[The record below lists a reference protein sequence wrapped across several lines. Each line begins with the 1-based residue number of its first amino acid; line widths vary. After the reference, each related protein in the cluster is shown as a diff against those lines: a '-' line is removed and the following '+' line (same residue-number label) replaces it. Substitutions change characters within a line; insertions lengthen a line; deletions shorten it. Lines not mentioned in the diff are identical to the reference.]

1 VCDVCHFSVIRSE
14 RHKINYRESNSFNER
29 DDQRNS
35 LFSKSA
41 VDFPVFHEKYFVT
54 FRCEMPWRSNYT
66 VQEMSSLESSTF
78 VLKNGSYHA
87 RTKERKQQSGAKNH
101 GVIEKCGDNIQS
113 GVCVVEHSYKNC
125 EAYVDDGN
133 IGNKMEENIQ
143 SRDKEN
149 ETVERN
155 ISEQSDENM
164 PRKKIRDIPL
174 CRTFVPLPVHML
186 VTTREGATA
195 LEIKDNEDIQGLI
208 PGDVI
213 RIAHPYYSH
222 HYMIESVTN
231 NVIHINKAFDYTPL
245 LMRKL
250 DDSEDAIERLHNP
263 NKNHASKRSFR
274 ENVPLF
280 PLAES
285 TAFSVES
292 SKIINALTLQNID
305 ERPQL
310 CLLQTRV
317 WKLVHVDHDKRLWW
331 RRQHDDGLVPWYK
344 EFDEHSGFIRNLN
357 VDVNLCE
364 LEMLC
369 FDSFLNPDQSIHQQR
384 VHYFEQV
391 SLDDIID
398 ETFRV
403 VCDWYPKGSTID
415 IFKWAKLAR
424 SMKFLSTMRNSNHE
438 VDMAFLRRQS
448 QKKLTL
454 KQFKSVLIDM
464 AILRFP
470 PPRYN
475 ESESLSQLLWTTV
488 VNIPPVNHTIW
499 SKAKHMAM
507 NQELKYLTAQIR
519 ISACFRMQILKS
531 GHDRN
536 RNAAIM
542 ISKWTRKTFEE
553 IKFRNTISLAKLDY
567 VYRRRH
573 YAVVIC
579 QKYWRMHMQYKRFL
593 EFKSAKQK
601 IHHAEINCRWKCFI
615 LACLRR
621 RSLIMYMEQSSIQSF
636 SVLISLIKHTDATS
650 DEDVKLTIRVKLCST
665 QEWFEFKLT
674 SLEIKRCLEDV
685 ILRKGPLSREELF
698 SFNNLRMLTT
708 RLSIVCKSSIYSV
721 EFIAM
726 GIIENGDLVLNEYFF
741 IQEKGFKVSA
751 YRTSESIILHLFD
764 KRFERR
770 LRISFSIQELSIWLE
785 QYERENNN
793 RPLDSIQLWI
803 LAQYRRRTK
812 PHSEQEGQKYIQSDN
827 LVVNTPH
834 CWLQK
839 GNENHLVSWLVQRI
853 TMEQCRNETK
863 IILEYEIL
871 SDVIEKKA
879 TTCQSWWRYILSLNM
894 ARKEVHLQYEK
905 QYNREKKVFF
915 YIHIRTGS
923 VKWRK
928 PFPLKNDDDIKDP
941 TDEWRVTET
950 SGDSGTRRRY
960 YYNPSTGQSSWLSE
974 NEAATIVQKKFRE
987 RQDRILFGSN
997 LTFDQIVKAILFVE
1011 DVETKYNAKP
1021 NKLSNVVNF
1030 ALLNHFIR
1038 LDIKLAKALYH
1049 DAMTK
1054 NPHHPVISRSY
1065 GIFILSTI
1073 EFPFVQT
1080 FEKANR
1086 FFREASATDP
1096 NLDKFRTTKENFIF
1110 WATLINPCEP
1120 QVLLN
1125 YALLHQCILGEYYLA
1140 EKIYRRALA
1149 LDPNNQ
1155 AIVENYN
1162 MFIDQRYPGGVY
1174 DGNGVPY
1181 VVLRRSIVEE
1191 ERYEWGEF
1199 KYMKDP
1205 LSRRTDYSKFWLNT
1219 VNGTTRFE
1227 EPEWKT
1233 NAWLDRVR
1241 RSIVVST
1248 FMNWVEYH
1256 DTDLQRFFVYNRTT
1270 NEYAWKR

>member
-1 VCDVCHFSVIRSE
+1 
-14 RHKINYRESNSFNER
+14 
-29 DDQRNS
+29 
-35 LFSKSA
+35 
-41 VDFPVFHEKYFVT
+41 VT
-54 FRCEMPWRSNYT
+54 FRCEMPCRSNDT
-66 VQEMSSLESSTF
+66 VQEMSFSESSTF

-87 RTKERKQQSGAKNH
+87 ITEERNQQSGAEIH
-101 GVIEKCGDNIQS
+101 GVVEKCGDKIKS
-113 GVCVVEHSYKNC
+113 GGGVVEHSYKNC
-125 EAYVDDGN
+125 EANADDGN
-133 IGNKMEENIQ
+133 IENIMG
-143 SRDKEN
+143 EN
-149 ETVERN
+149 LPSKDMESETVERN
-155 ISEQSDENM
+155 ISEQSDETVTG
-164 PRKKIRDIPL
+164 KKLRDVPL
-174 CRTFVPLPVHML
+174 CRTFVPLPVYML

-195 LEIKDNEDIQGLI
+195 LEIKDNDDVQGLI
-208 PGDVI
+208 PGDFI

-231 NVIHINKAFDYTPL
+231 NVIHIDKAFDYTPL

-250 DDSEDAIERLHNP
+250 DDREYAIERLHNP
-263 NKNHASKRSFR
+263 NKKHASKRLLH
-274 ENVPLF
+274 ENDPLI

-285 TAFSVES
+285 TAFSAES
-292 SKIINALTLQNID
+292 SKIINALTLKNID
-305 ERPQL
+305 ERPHL

-317 WKLVHVDHDKRLWW
+317 WKLVHEDNDKRIWW
-331 RRQHDDGLVPWYK
+331 RRQYDDGLVPWYK

-364 LEMLC
+364 LEKLC

-384 VHYFEQV
+384 VHYFEKV
-391 SLDDIID
+391 SLDTIID
-398 ETFRV
+398 ETFRA
-403 VCDWYPKGSTID
+403 VCDWHPKGSTID

-424 SMKFLSTMRNSNHE
+424 SMNFLSTMRNSNHE

-454 KQFKSVLIDM
+454 KQFKSVLVDM

-488 VNIPPVNHTIW
+488 VSILPVNHAIW
-499 SKAKHMAM
+499 TKAKHMAM
-507 NQELKYLTAQIR
+507 NQELKHLTAQIR
-519 ISACFRMQILKS
+519 ISACFRMQIIKYR
-531 GHDRN
+531 HDRN

-542 ISKWTRKTFEE
+542 ISKWTRKTFAK
-553 IKFRNTISLAKLDY
+553 IKFRNRISLAKLDY
-567 VYRRRH
+567 VYRRR
-573 YAVVIC
+573 YCAAVIC
-579 QKYWRMHMQYKRFL
+579 QKSCRMHIQYKSFL
-593 EFKSAKQK
+593 EFKSTKQK
-601 IHHAEINCRWKCFI
+601 MHHAEMNCRWKCLI
-615 LACLRR
+615 LACLKRW
-621 RSLIMYMEQSSIQSF
+621 SLIMYMEQSSIQSF
-636 SVLISLIKHTDATS
+636 SVLISLIKHNDATD
-650 DEDVKLTIRVKLCST
+650 DEDIQLNIRVKLCST

-698 SFNNLRMLTT
+698 SFNNLRMLTN
-708 RLSIVCKSSIYSV
+708 RLTIVCNYSIYSV
-721 EFIAM
+721 EFKAM
-726 GIIENGDLVLNEYFF
+726 GIVESGDLVLNDCFY
-741 IQEKGFKVSA
+741 IQDKGFNVSA

-764 KRFERR
+764 KRFQRR
-770 LRISFSIQELSIWLE
+770 LRISFSIQELSIWLD
-785 QYERENNN
+785 QYERKKNN
-793 RPLDSIQLWI
+793 RPMDSIQLWT

-812 PHSEQEGQKYIQSDN
+812 PHSEEEGQNYIQSDK
-827 LVVNTPH
+827 LVVVHTPH

-853 TMEQCRNETK
+853 TMEECSNEIK
-863 IILEYEIL
+863 IILDYEIL
-871 SDVIEKKA
+871 SDAIEKKA
-879 TTCQSWWRYILSLNM
+879 NTCQSWWRYMLSLNM

-905 QYNREKKVFF
+905 QYNREKKAFF
-915 YIHIRTGS
+915 YVHIRTGS
-923 VKWRK
+923 VKWTK

-974 NEAATIVQKKFRE
+974 IEGATIVQKKFRE

-997 LTFDQIVKAILFVE
+997 LTFDQIVKAILFVK
-1011 DVETKYNAKP
+1011 DVETKYNSNP
-1021 NKLSNVVNF
+1021 SKLSNIVNF

-1038 LDIKLAKALYH
+1038 LDIKLAKTLYH

-1054 NPHHPVISRSY
+1054 SPHHPVISRSY

-1086 FFREASATDP
+1086 LFREASTADP
-1096 NLDKFRTTKENFIF
+1096 NLDKFKTTKENFVF
-1110 WATLINPCEP
+1110 WAMLINPCEP

-1162 MFIDQRYPGGVY
+1162 TFIDQRYPGGVY
-1174 DGNGVPY
+1174 DGNGVPH

-1205 LSRRTDYSKFWLNT
+1205 LSRRTEYSKFWLNT
-1219 VNGTTRFE
+1219 VNGITRFE

-1233 NAWLDRVR
+1233 TAWVDRVR

-1248 FMNWVEYH
+1248 FTNWIEYH
-1256 DTDLQRFFVYNRTT
+1256 DTELQRCFVYNRTT

>member
-1 VCDVCHFSVIRSE
+1 M
-14 RHKINYRESNSFNER
+14 K
-29 DDQRNS
+29 
-35 LFSKSA
+35 
-41 VDFPVFHEKYFVT
+41 
-54 FRCEMPWRSNYT
+54 FRCEMPWRSNDT
-66 VQEMSSLESSTF
+66 VQEMSFLESSTF
-78 VLKNGSYHA
+78 VLKDGGYHA
-87 RTKERKQQSGAKNH
+87 ITEERKQQSGAENH
-101 GVIEKCGDNIQS
+101 GVMEKCGDKIES
-113 GVCVVEHSYKNC
+113 GGGVVERCCKKC
-125 EAYVDDGN
+125 EANMDDGN
-133 IGNKMEENIQ
+133 SENKIEENLRT
-143 SRDKEN
+143 RDMESD
-149 ETVERN
+149 TVERN
-155 ISEQSDENM
+155 ISEQSDETV
-164 PRKKIRDIPL
+164 PRKRFPDIPL
-174 CRTFVPLPVHML
+174 CRTFVPLPVYML
-186 VTTREGATA
+186 VSTREGATT
-195 LEIKDNEDIQGLI
+195 LEIKEYEDIQELI
-208 PGDVI
+208 PGDFI
-213 RIAHPYYSH
+213 RITHPYYSH
-222 HYMIESVTN
+222 NYMIESVTN
-231 NVIHINKAFDYTPL
+231 NVIHIDKAIDYTPF

-250 DDSEDAIERLHNP
+250 DDREDTIERLHNP
-263 NKNHASKRSFR
+263 NKNHTSKSLLR
-274 ENVPLF
+274 ENIPLI
-280 PLAES
+280 PLTES
-285 TAFSVES
+285 TIFSAES

-305 ERPQL
+305 ERPYL

-317 WKLVHVDHDKRLWW
+317 WKLVHVHHDKRLWW

-344 EFDEHSGFIRNLN
+344 EFHEQSGFIRNLN

-364 LEMLC
+364 LEKLC
-369 FDSFLNPDQSIHQQR
+369 FDSCLNPDQSIHQQR
-384 VHYFEQV
+384 VHYFEKV
-391 SLDDIID
+391 SIDDIID

-403 VCDWYPKGSTID
+403 VCAWYPKGSTID

-475 ESESLSQLLWTTV
+475 ESESLSQLVWTTV
-488 VNIPPVNHTIW
+488 VNIPAVNHTIW
-499 SKAKHMAM
+499 TKAKHMAM
-507 NQELKYLTAQIR
+507 NQELKQLTAQIR

-531 GHDRN
+531 RHNRN

-542 ISKWTRKTFEE
+542 ISKWTRKTFAE

-573 YAVVIC
+573 YAAVLC
-579 QKYWRMHMQYKRFL
+579 QKYSRMHIQYKRFL
-593 EFKSAKQK
+593 EFKLTKQK
-601 IHHAEINCRWKCFI
+601 IHHAEVKRRWQRLI

-636 SVLISLIKHTDATS
+636 SVLISLIKHSDATS
-650 DEDVKLTIRVKLCST
+650 DEDIKLTIRVKLCST

-698 SFNNLRMLTT
+698 SCKNLRMLTN
-708 RLSIVCKSSIYSV
+708 RLTIVYKHSIYSV
-721 EFIAM
+721 EFIAT
-726 GIIENGDLVLNEYFF
+726 GIVENGDLVLNDYFY
-741 IQEKGFKVSA
+741 IQDKGFNVSA

-764 KRFERR
+764 KRFQRR
-770 LRISFSIQELSIWLE
+770 LRISFSLQELSIWLD

-803 LAQYRRRTK
+803 LAQYRRRIK
-812 PHSEQEGQKYIQSDN
+812 SHLDQEGQKYIQSDN
-827 LVVNTPH
+827 LFVNTSH

-839 GNENHLVSWLVQRI
+839 GNENHLVSWLVKRI

-863 IILEYEIL
+863 IILDYEIL

-905 QYNREKKVFF
+905 QYNRERKVFF
-915 YIHIRTGS
+915 YVHIRTGS
-923 VKWRK
+923 IKWTK

-941 TDEWRVTET
+941 TDEWRLTET
-950 SGDSGTRRRY
+950 SDDSGSRRRY
-960 YYNPSTGQSSWLSE
+960 YYNPSTGQSSFLSE
-974 NEAATIVQKKFRE
+974 SEAATIVQKKFRE

-997 LTFDQIVKAILFVE
+997 LTFDQIVKAILFVK

-1021 NKLSNVVNF
+1021 NKLSNIVNF

-1038 LDIKLAKALYH
+1038 LDMKLAKTLYH
-1049 DAMTK
+1049 DAMTRS
-1054 NPHHPVISRSY
+1054 PHHPVISRSY

-1086 FFREASATDP
+1086 FFREASAADP
-1096 NLDKFRTTKENFIF
+1096 DLDKFKTTKENFIF

-1149 LDPNNQ
+1149 LDPHNQ

-1181 VVLRRSIVEE
+1181 EVLRRSIVEE

-1205 LSRRTDYSKFWLNT
+1205 LSYRTEYSKFWLNT
-1219 VNGTTRFE
+1219 VNGITRFE

-1233 NAWLDRVR
+1233 TAWVDRVR

-1248 FMNWVEYH
+1248 FTNWVEYH
-1256 DTDLQRFFVYNRTT
+1256 DTELQRCFVYNRTT